1 MKHNLRTLAIL
12 LLLLAAPDDRDN
24 VPQAKNRL
32 EALGSRP

>member
-1 MKHNLRTLAIL
+1 MKHNLRTLAI